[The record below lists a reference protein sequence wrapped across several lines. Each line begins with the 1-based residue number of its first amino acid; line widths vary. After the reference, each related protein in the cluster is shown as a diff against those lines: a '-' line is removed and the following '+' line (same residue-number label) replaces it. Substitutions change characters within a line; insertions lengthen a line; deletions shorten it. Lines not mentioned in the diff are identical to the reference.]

1 MSGKIIISPSILAA
15 DYGKLAEEITKV
27 VNAGAEYI
35 HIDVMDGHFVPNISI
50 GVPVVQSI
58 RKVTDA
64 VFDCHLMISNP
75 IDYIDAFIKAGADLI
90 SFHVESNSDIT
101 ETIKKITSANKKA
114 ALVVKPNTPINV
126 VFPYLKDISM
136 VLIMTVEPGF
146 GGQSFMSDML
156 PKVTELRAEIEKQGL
171 NVDIQVDGGVD
182 NETAELCKK
191 AGANVLVA
199 GSYIF
204 KSPDVKEAIDILK
217 ASSFAVFKNMA

>member
-1 MSGKIIISPSILAA
+1 MSDKKIIISPSILAA
-15 DYGKLAEEITKV
+15 DYGNLESEIKKV
-27 VNAGAEYI
+27 VSGGAEYI

-58 RKVTDA
+58 RRVTDA

-75 IDYIDAFIKAGADLI
+75 IDYVDAFIKAGADLI
-90 SFHVESNSDIT
+90 SFHVESNSDVAA
-101 ETIKKITSANKKA
+101 TIKKITSAGKKA
-114 ALVVKPNTPINV
+114 ALVVKPNTPVSV

-146 GGQSFMSDML
+146 GGQSFMENML
-156 PKVTELRAEIEKQGL
+156 PKISELRKEIERQNL
-171 NVDIQVDGGVD
+171 TTDIQVDGGVD
-182 NETAELCKK
+182 EKTAALCKA

-204 KSPDVKEAIDILK
+204 KSQDVAEAISILK
-217 ASSFAVFKNMA
+217 Q

>member
-1 MSGKIIISPSILAA
+1 MSNRKIIVSPSILAA

-27 VNAGAEYI
+27 VNAGAEYV

-58 RKVTDA
+58 RKVTSA

-75 IDYIDAFIKAGADLI
+75 IDYIDAFVKAGADLI
-90 SFHVESNSDIT
+90 SFHVESNSDIK
-101 ETIKKITSANKKA
+101 ETIKKITSAGKKA
-114 ALVVKPNTPINV
+114 ALVVKPATPIDV

-146 GGQSFMSDML
+146 GGQGFMSEML
-156 PKVTELRAEIEKQGL
+156 PKITALKEEIERQGL

-182 NETAELCKK
+182 EKTSDLCKK

-204 KSPDVKEAIDILK
+204 KSADVNEAIKILK
-217 ASSFAVFKNMA
+217 S

>member
-27 VNAGAEYI
+27 VDAGAEYI

-50 GVPVVQSI
+50 GVPVVSSI
-58 RKVTDA
+58 RKVTSA

-90 SFHVESNSDIT
+90 SFHVESNSDIN

-126 VFPYLKDISM
+126 VFPYLKDVSM

-146 GGQSFMSDML
+146 GGQSFMKDML
-156 PKVTELRAEIEKQGL
+156 PKVTALKQEIERQGL
-171 NVDIQVDGGVD
+171 DVDIQVDGGVD
-182 NETAELCKK
+182 SETASLCKK

-204 KSPDVKEAIDILK
+204 KSEDVKKAIEILK
-217 ASSFAVFKNMA
+217 A

>member
-1 MSGKIIISPSILAA
+1 MSDRKIIVSPSILAA

-27 VNAGAEYI
+27 VDAGAEYI

-50 GVPVVQSI
+50 GVPVVASI
-58 RKVTDA
+58 RKVTSA

-75 IDYIDAFIKAGADLI
+75 IDYIDAFVKAGADLI
-90 SFHVESNSDIT
+90 SFHIESNSDVN

-146 GGQSFMSDML
+146 GGQSFMEDML
-156 PKVTELRAEIEKQGL
+156 PKVTALREEIERQGL

-182 NETAELCKK
+182 NITASACKD

-217 ASSFAVFKNMA
+217 S

>member
-27 VNAGAEYI
+27 VDAGAEYI

-50 GVPVVQSI
+50 GVPVVASI
-58 RKVTDA
+58 RKVTSA

-90 SFHVESNSDIT
+90 SFHVESNSDIN

-114 ALVVKPNTPINV
+114 ALVVKPNTPIDV

-146 GGQSFMSDML
+146 GGQSFMNDML
-156 PKVTELRAEIEKQGL
+156 PKVTELKQEIERQGL
-171 NVDIQVDGGVD
+171 DVDIQVDGGVD
-182 NETAELCKK
+182 SDSAEIFKK
-191 AGANVLVA
+191 EGANVLVA

-204 KSPDVKEAIDILK
+204 KSEDVKKAIEILK
-217 ASSFAVFKNMA
+217 A

>member
-1 MSGKIIISPSILAA
+1 MSEKIIISPSILAA

-27 VNAGAEYI
+27 VEAGAEYI

-50 GVPVVQSI
+50 GVPVVASI
-58 RKVTDA
+58 RKVTSA

-90 SFHVESNSDIT
+90 SFHVESNSDIK

-114 ALVVKPNTPINV
+114 ALVVKPNTPVNV
-126 VFPYLKDISM
+126 VFSYLKDISM

-146 GGQSFMSDML
+146 GGQSFMNDML
-156 PKVTELRAEIEKQGL
+156 PKVTELKMEIERQGL
-171 NVDIQVDGGVD
+171 DVDIQVDGGVD
-182 NETAELCKK
+182 SETASLCKK

-204 KSPDVKEAIDILK
+204 KSEDVKKAIEILK
-217 ASSFAVFKNMA
+217 A

>member
-1 MSGKIIISPSILAA
+1 MNRKIIISPSILAA
-15 DYGKLAEEITKV
+15 DYGKLAEEIIKV
-27 VNAGAEYI
+27 VNAGAEYV

-64 VFDCHLMISNP
+64 VFDCHLMISDP
-75 IDYIDAFIKAGADLI
+75 IDYVDAFIKAGADLI
-90 SFHVESNSDIT
+90 SFHVESNSDVSA
-101 ETIKKITSANKKA
+101 TIKKITSANKKA
-114 ALVVKPNTPINV
+114 ALVVKPKTPIDV
-126 VFPYLKDISM
+126 VYPYLKDISM

-156 PKVTELRAEIEKQGL
+156 PKIKSLRQEIERQGL

-182 NETAELCKK
+182 NETASLCKD

-204 KSPDVKEAIDILK
+204 KSADIKEAINVLK
-217 ASSFAVFKNMA
+217 A

>member
-27 VNAGAEYI
+27 VDAGAEYI

-50 GVPVVQSI
+50 GVPVVASI
-58 RKVTDA
+58 RKVTSA

-75 IDYIDAFIKAGADLI
+75 IDYIDAFVKAGADLI
-90 SFHVESNSDIT
+90 SFHVESNSDIN

-126 VFPYLKDISM
+126 VFPYLKDVSM

-146 GGQSFMSDML
+146 GGQSFKNDML
-156 PKVTELRAEIEKQGL
+156 PKVTELKQEIERQGL
-171 NVDIQVDGGVD
+171 DVDIQVDGGVD
-182 NETAELCKK
+182 SETASLCKK

-204 KSPDVKEAIDILK
+204 KSEDVKKAIEILK
-217 ASSFAVFKNMA
+217 A

>member
-1 MSGKIIISPSILAA
+1 MSDKKIIISPSILAA
-15 DYGKLAEEITKV
+15 DYGNLESEIKKV

-58 RKVTDA
+58 RRVTDA

-75 IDYIDAFIKAGADLI
+75 IDYVDAFIKAGADLI
-90 SFHVESNSDIT
+90 SFHVESNSDIS
-101 ETIKKITSANKKA
+101 ETIEKITSAGKKA

-126 VFPYLKDISM
+126 VFPFLKDISM

-146 GGQSFMSDML
+146 GGQSFMVDMI
-156 PKVTELRAEIEKQGL
+156 PKITELRQEIERQGL
-171 NVDIQVDGGVD
+171 QVDIQVDGGVD
-182 NETAELCKK
+182 NETAVFCKN
-191 AGANVLVA
+191 AGANILVA

-204 KSPDVKEAIDILK
+204 KSPDTKEAIDILK
-217 ASSFAVFKNMA
+217 S

>member
-1 MSGKIIISPSILAA
+1 MNRKIIISPSILAA

-27 VNAGAEYI
+27 VNAGAEYV

-64 VFDCHLMISNP
+64 VFDCHLMISDP
-75 IDYIDAFIKAGADLI
+75 IDYVAAFIKAGADLI
-90 SFHVESNSDIT
+90 SFHVESNSDVSA
-101 ETIKKITSANKKA
+101 TIKKITSANKKA
-114 ALVVKPNTPINV
+114 ALVVKPKTPIDV
-126 VFPYLKDISM
+126 VYPYLKDISM

-156 PKVTELRAEIEKQGL
+156 PKIKSLRQEIERQGL

-182 NETAELCKK
+182 NETASLCKD

-204 KSPDVKEAIDILK
+204 KSADIKEAINVLK
-217 ASSFAVFKNMA
+217 A

>member
-1 MSGKIIISPSILAA
+1 MSDRKIIVSPSILAA

-27 VNAGAEYI
+27 VDAGAEYI

-50 GVPVVQSI
+50 GVPVVASI
-58 RKVTDA
+58 RKVTSA

-75 IDYIDAFIKAGADLI
+75 IDYIDAFVKAGADLI
-90 SFHVESNSDIT
+90 SFHIESNSDVN

-146 GGQSFMSDML
+146 GGQSFMGDML
-156 PKVTELRAEIEKQGL
+156 PKVTALREEIEKQGL
-171 NVDIQVDGGVD
+171 DVDIQVDGGVD
-182 NETAELCKK
+182 NITASACKD

-217 ASSFAVFKNMA
+217 S

>member
-1 MSGKIIISPSILAA
+1 MNAEEKRIIISPSILAA

-27 VNAGAEYI
+27 VSCGAEYV

-75 IDYIDAFIKAGADLI
+75 IDYVDAFIKAGVDLI
-90 SFHVESNSDIT
+90 TFHVESNSDVN
-101 ETIKKITSANKKA
+101 ETIKKITSAGKKA
-114 ALVVKPNTPINV
+114 ALAVKPGTPV
-126 VFPYLKDISM
+126 EEVFPYLKELAM
-136 VLIMTVEPGF
+136 VLVMTVEPGF
-146 GGQSFMSDML
+146 GGQSFMSETL
-156 PKVTELRAEIEKQGL
+156 PKIKALRKEVEKQGL
-171 NVDIQVDGGVD
+171 STDIQVDGGVD
-182 NETAELCKK
+182 EKTAVLCKD

-204 KSPDVKEAIDILK
+204 KSDDAKKAIDILK
-217 ASSFAVFKNMA
+217 A

>member
-1 MSGKIIISPSILAA
+1 MSDKKIIISPSILAA
-15 DYGKLAEEITKV
+15 DYGNLESEIKKV

-58 RKVTDA
+58 RRVTDA

-90 SFHVESNSDIT
+90 SFHVESNSDIS

-114 ALVVKPNTPINV
+114 ALVVKPGTPINV

-146 GGQSFMSDML
+146 GGQSFMANML
-156 PKVTELRAEIEKQGL
+156 PKITELKQELERQGL
-171 NVDIQVDGGVD
+171 QVDIQVDGGVD
-182 NETAELCKK
+182 NETAVLCKN

-204 KSPDVKEAIDILK
+204 KAHDVKEAIDILK
-217 ASSFAVFKNMA
+217 S

>member
-1 MSGKIIISPSILAA
+1 MSDKKIIVSPSILAA

-27 VNAGAEYI
+27 TDAGAEYI

-50 GVPVVQSI
+50 GVPVVASI
-58 RKVTDA
+58 RKVTSA

-75 IDYIDAFIKAGADLI
+75 IDYIDAFVKAGADLI
-90 SFHVESNSDIT
+90 SFHVESNSDIS

-136 VLIMTVEPGF
+136 VLVMTVEPGF
-146 GGQSFMSDML
+146 GGQSFMEDML
-156 PKVTELRAEIEKQGL
+156 PKVTALREEIERQGL

-182 NETAELCKK
+182 NITASACKDS
-191 AGANVLVA
+191 GANVLVA

-204 KSPDVKEAIDILK
+204 KSPDVKEAINILK
-217 ASSFAVFKNMA
+217 A

>member
-1 MSGKIIISPSILAA
+1 MSDKIIVSPSILAA

-27 VNAGAEYI
+27 TEAGAQYI

-58 RKVTDA
+58 RKVTNA

-75 IDYIDAFIKAGADLI
+75 IDYIDAFVKAGADLI
-90 SFHVESNSDIT
+90 SFHVESNSDI
-101 ETIKKITSANKKA
+101 EQTIKKITSANKKA

-146 GGQSFMSDML
+146 GGQSFMHDML
-156 PKVTELRAEIEKQGL
+156 PKVTELRHEIEKQGL

-182 NETAELCKK
+182 DTTATLCKK

-204 KSPDVKEAIDILK
+204 KSPDVKKAIELLK
-217 ASSFAVFKNMA
+217 S

>member
-1 MSGKIIISPSILAA
+1 MSEKIIISPSILAA

-27 VNAGAEYI
+27 VDAGAEYI

-50 GVPVVQSI
+50 GVPVVASI
-58 RKVTDA
+58 RKVTSA

-90 SFHVESNSDIT
+90 SFHVESNSDIN

-146 GGQSFMSDML
+146 GGQSFMKDML
-156 PKVTELRAEIEKQGL
+156 PKVTELKQEIERQGL
-171 NVDIQVDGGVD
+171 DVDIQVDGGVD
-182 NETAELCKK
+182 SETASLCKE

-204 KSPDVKEAIDILK
+204 KSEDVKKAIEILK
-217 ASSFAVFKNMA
+217 S

>member
-1 MSGKIIISPSILAA
+1 MNRKIIISPSILAA
-15 DYGKLAEEITKV
+15 DYGKLSEEITKV
-27 VNAGAEYI
+27 VDAGAEYI
-35 HIDVMDGHFVPNISI
+35 HLDVMDGHFVPNISI

-64 VFDCHLMISNP
+64 VFDCHLMISDP
-75 IDYIDAFIKAGADLI
+75 IDYVDAFIKAGADLI
-90 SFHVESNSDIT
+90 SFHLESNSDISA
-101 ETIKKITSANKKA
+101 TIKKITSANKKA
-114 ALVVKPNTPINV
+114 ALVVKPKTPVDV
-126 VFPYLKDISM
+126 VYPYLKDISM

-156 PKVTELRAEIEKQGL
+156 PKIKALRHEIERQGL

-182 NETAELCKK
+182 NETASLCKD

-204 KSPDVKEAIDILK
+204 KSADVKEAIRILK
-217 ASSFAVFKNMA
+217 E

>member
-1 MSGKIIISPSILAA
+1 MSDRKIIVSPSILAA

-27 VNAGAEYI
+27 VDAGAEYI

-50 GVPVVQSI
+50 GVPVVASI
-58 RKVTDA
+58 RKVTSA

-75 IDYIDAFIKAGADLI
+75 IDYIDAFVKAGADLI
-90 SFHVESNSDIT
+90 SFHIESNSDVN

-146 GGQSFMSDML
+146 GGQSFMEDML
-156 PKVTELRAEIEKQGL
+156 PKVTALREEIERQGL

-182 NETAELCKK
+182 NITASACKDS
-191 AGANVLVA
+191 GANVLVA

-204 KSPDVKEAIDILK
+204 KSPDVKEAINILK
-217 ASSFAVFKNMA
+217 A

>member
-1 MSGKIIISPSILAA
+1 MSDKKIIVSPSILAA

-27 VNAGAEYI
+27 TDAGAEYI

-50 GVPVVQSI
+50 GVPVVASI
-58 RKVTDA
+58 RKVTSA

-75 IDYIDAFIKAGADLI
+75 IDYIDAFVKAGADLI
-90 SFHVESNSDIT
+90 SFHVESNSDIS

-146 GGQSFMSDML
+146 GGQSFMEDML
-156 PKVTELRAEIEKQGL
+156 PKVTALREEIERQGL

-182 NETAELCKK
+182 NITASACKD

-204 KSPDVKEAIDILK
+204 KSPDVKEAINILK
-217 ASSFAVFKNMA
+217 A

>member
-1 MSGKIIISPSILAA
+1 MSDKKIIISPSILAA
-15 DYGKLAEEITKV
+15 DYGNLESEIKKV
-27 VNAGAEYI
+27 VNSGAEYI

-58 RKVTDA
+58 RRVTDA

-75 IDYIDAFIKAGADLI
+75 VDYVDAFIKAGADLI
-90 SFHVESNSDIT
+90 SFHVESNSNIS

-114 ALVVKPNTPINV
+114 ALVVKPNTPINT

-146 GGQSFMSDML
+146 GGQSFMEDML
-156 PKVTELRAEIEKQGL
+156 PKITELREEIVRQGL
-171 NVDIQVDGGVD
+171 QVDIQVDGGVD
-182 NETAELCKK
+182 NETATLCKN

-217 ASSFAVFKNMA
+217 S

>member
-1 MSGKIIISPSILAA
+1 MSNRKIIVSPSILAA

-27 VNAGAEYI
+27 VNAGAEYV

-58 RKVTDA
+58 RKVTSV

-75 IDYIDAFIKAGADLI
+75 IDYIDAFVKAGADLI
-90 SFHVESNSDIT
+90 SFHIESNSDIK
-101 ETIKKITSANKKA
+101 ETIKKITSAGKKA
-114 ALVVKPNTPINV
+114 ALVVKPATPIDV

-146 GGQSFMSDML
+146 GGQGFMSEML
-156 PKVTELRAEIEKQGL
+156 PKITALKEEIERQGL

-182 NETAELCKK
+182 EKTSDLCKK

-204 KSPDVKEAIDILK
+204 KSADVSEAIKILK
-217 ASSFAVFKNMA
+217 S

>member
-1 MSGKIIISPSILAA
+1 MSDRKIIVSPSILAA

-27 VNAGAEYI
+27 VGAGAEYI

-50 GVPVVQSI
+50 GVPVVASI
-58 RKVTDA
+58 RKVTSA

-75 IDYIDAFIKAGADLI
+75 IDYIDAFVKAGADLI
-90 SFHVESNSDIT
+90 SFHVESNSDVN

-146 GGQSFMSDML
+146 GGQSFMGDML
-156 PKVTELRAEIEKQGL
+156 PKVTALREEIEKQGL
-171 NVDIQVDGGVD
+171 DVDIQVDGGVD
-182 NETAELCKK
+182 NITASACKD

-217 ASSFAVFKNMA
+217 S

>member
-1 MSGKIIISPSILAA
+1 MSREIIISPSILAA

-27 VNAGAEYI
+27 VNAGAEYV

-58 RKVTDA
+58 RKVTSA

-75 IDYIDAFIKAGADLI
+75 IDYIDAFVKAGADLI
-90 SFHVESNSDIT
+90 SFHVESNSDIS

-136 VLIMTVEPGF
+136 VLVMTVEPGF
-146 GGQSFMSDML
+146 GGQSFMEDML
-156 PKVTELRAEIEKQGL
+156 PKVTALREEIERQGL

-182 NETAELCKK
+182 NITASACKD

-204 KSPDVKEAIDILK
+204 KSPDVKEAINILK
-217 ASSFAVFKNMA
+217 A

>member
-1 MSGKIIISPSILAA
+1 MSDKKIIVSPSILAA

-27 VNAGAEYI
+27 TDAGAEYI

-50 GVPVVQSI
+50 GVPVVASI
-58 RKVTDA
+58 RKVTSA

-75 IDYIDAFIKAGADLI
+75 IDYIDAFVKAGADLI
-90 SFHVESNSDIT
+90 SFHVESNSDIS

-136 VLIMTVEPGF
+136 VLVMTVEPGF
-146 GGQSFMSDML
+146 GGQSFMEDML
-156 PKVTELRAEIEKQGL
+156 PKVTALREEIERQGL
-171 NVDIQVDGGVD
+171 NIDIQVDGGVD
-182 NETAELCKK
+182 NITASACKD

-204 KSPDVKEAIDILK
+204 KSPDVKEAINILK
-217 ASSFAVFKNMA
+217 A

>member
-1 MSGKIIISPSILAA
+1 MSGKIIVSPSILAA
-15 DYGKLAEEITKV
+15 DYGKLSEEITKV

-75 IDYIDAFIKAGADLI
+75 VDYIDAFVKAGADLI
-90 SFHVESNSDIT
+90 SFHVESNSDIN

-146 GGQSFMSDML
+146 GGQSFMHDML
-156 PKVTELRAEIEKQGL
+156 PKVTELREEIEKQGL

-182 NETAELCKK
+182 EKTAELCKK

-204 KSPDVKEAIDILK
+204 KSPDVKEAIAILK
-217 ASSFAVFKNMA
+217 S

>member
-1 MSGKIIISPSILAA
+1 MSEKIIISPSILAA

-27 VNAGAEYI
+27 VEAGAEYI

-50 GVPVVQSI
+50 GVPVVASI
-58 RKVTDA
+58 RKVTSA

-90 SFHVESNSDIT
+90 SFHVESNSDIK

-126 VFPYLKDISM
+126 VFPYLKDVSM

-146 GGQSFMSDML
+146 GGQSFIKDML
-156 PKVTELRAEIEKQGL
+156 PKVTELKQEIERQGL
-171 NVDIQVDGGVD
+171 DVDIQVDGGVD
-182 NETAELCKK
+182 SETASLCKK

-204 KSPDVKEAIDILK
+204 KSEDVKKAIEILK
-217 ASSFAVFKNMA
+217 A

>member
-1 MSGKIIISPSILAA
+1 MSKKIIISPSILAA
-15 DYGKLAEEITKV
+15 DYGKLAEEINKV
-27 VNAGAEYI
+27 VNAGAEYV

-50 GVPVVQSI
+50 GVPVVKSI

-75 IDYIDAFIKAGADLI
+75 IDYIDAFIDAGADLI
-90 SFHVESNSDIT
+90 SFHVESNSDIS

-114 ALVVKPNTPINV
+114 ALVVKPGTSIESV
-126 VFPYLKDISM
+126 YPYLEDISM

-146 GGQSFMSDML
+146 GGQSFISEML
-156 PKVTELRAEIEKQGL
+156 PKIKTLRQEIERRGL
-171 NVDIQVDGGVD
+171 DTDIQVDGGVD
-182 NETAELCKK
+182 SETALACKE

-204 KSPDVKEAIDILK
+204 KSADVKEAINVLK
-217 ASSFAVFKNMA
+217 A

>member
-1 MSGKIIISPSILAA
+1 MGNKIIVSPSILAA

-27 VNAGAEYI
+27 TEAGAEYI

-50 GVPVVQSI
+50 GVPVVASI
-58 RKVTDA
+58 RKVTSA

-75 IDYIDAFIKAGADLI
+75 IDYVDAFIKAGADLI
-90 SFHVESNSDIT
+90 SFHVESNSEIS

-114 ALVVKPNTPINV
+114 ALVVKPATPIDV

-146 GGQSFMSDML
+146 GGQSFMSEML
-156 PKVTELRAEIEKQGL
+156 PKVTQLRAEIEKQGL
-171 NVDIQVDGGVD
+171 DVDIQVDGGVD
-182 NETAELCKK
+182 SETASLCKN

-204 KSPDVKEAIDILK
+204 KSPDVKEAIKVLK
-217 ASSFAVFKNMA
+217 S

>member
-1 MSGKIIISPSILAA
+1 MSDKKIIISPSILAA
-15 DYGKLAEEITKV
+15 DYGNLESEIKKV

-58 RKVTDA
+58 RRVTDA

-75 IDYIDAFIKAGADLI
+75 IDYVDAFIKAGADLI
-90 SFHVESNSDIT
+90 SFHVESNSDIS

-114 ALVVKPNTPINV
+114 ALVVKPNTLINT

-146 GGQSFMSDML
+146 GGQSFMMDML
-156 PKVTELRAEIEKQGL
+156 PKITELREEIVRQGL
-171 NVDIQVDGGVD
+171 QVDIQVDGGVD
-182 NETAELCKK
+182 NETAVLCKN

-217 ASSFAVFKNMA
+217 S

>member
-1 MSGKIIISPSILAA
+1 MSDKKIIISPSILAA
-15 DYGKLAEEITKV
+15 DYGNLESEIKKV
-27 VNAGAEYI
+27 VSGGAEYI

-75 IDYIDAFIKAGADLI
+75 IDYVDAFIKAGADLI
-90 SFHVESNSDIT
+90 SFHVESNSDIAA
-101 ETIKKITSANKKA
+101 TIKKITDAGKKA
-114 ALVVKPNTPINV
+114 ALVVKPNTPVSV

-136 VLIMTVEPGF
+136 VLVMTVEPGF
-146 GGQSFMSDML
+146 GGQSFMENML
-156 PKVTELRAEIEKQGL
+156 PKISELRKEIERQNL
-171 NVDIQVDGGVD
+171 TTDIQVDGGVD
-182 NETAELCKK
+182 EKTAALCKA

-204 KSPDVKEAIDILK
+204 KSQDVAEAIDIIK
-217 ASSFAVFKNMA
+217 R

>member
-1 MSGKIIISPSILAA
+1 MSDRKIIVSPSILAA

-27 VNAGAEYI
+27 TDAGAEYI

-50 GVPVVQSI
+50 GVPVVASI
-58 RKVTDA
+58 RKVTSA

-75 IDYIDAFIKAGADLI
+75 IDYIDAFVKAGADLI
-90 SFHVESNSDIT
+90 SFHVESNSDIS

-136 VLIMTVEPGF
+136 VLVMTVEPGF
-146 GGQSFMSDML
+146 GGQSFMEDML
-156 PKVTELRAEIEKQGL
+156 PKVTALREEIERQGL

-182 NETAELCKK
+182 NITASACKD

-204 KSPDVKEAIDILK
+204 KSPDVKEAINILK
-217 ASSFAVFKNMA
+217 A

>member
-27 VNAGAEYI
+27 VDAGAEYI

-50 GVPVVQSI
+50 GVPVVASI
-58 RKVTDA
+58 RKVTSA

-126 VFPYLKDISM
+126 VFPYLKDVSM

-146 GGQSFMSDML
+146 GGQSFMKDML
-156 PKVTELRAEIEKQGL
+156 PKVTELKQEIERQGL
-171 NVDIQVDGGVD
+171 DVDIQVDGGVD
-182 NETAELCKK
+182 SETASLCKK

-204 KSPDVKEAIDILK
+204 KSEDVKKAIEILK
-217 ASSFAVFKNMA
+217 A

>member
-1 MSGKIIISPSILAA
+1 MSDRKIIVSPSILAA

-27 VNAGAEYI
+27 VDAGAEYI

-50 GVPVVQSI
+50 GVPVVASI
-58 RKVTDA
+58 RKVTSA

-75 IDYIDAFIKAGADLI
+75 IDYIDAFVKAGADLI
-90 SFHVESNSDIT
+90 SFHVESNSDIN
-101 ETIKKITSANKKA
+101 ETIKKITSANKKV

-136 VLIMTVEPGF
+136 VLVMTVEPGF
-146 GGQSFMSDML
+146 GGQSFMEDML
-156 PKVTELRAEIEKQGL
+156 PKVAALREEIEKQGL
-171 NVDIQVDGGVD
+171 DVDIQVDGGVD
-182 NETAELCKK
+182 NITATACKD

-204 KSPDVKEAIDILK
+204 KSPDVKKAVDILK
-217 ASSFAVFKNMA
+217 A

>member
-1 MSGKIIISPSILAA
+1 MSEKIIISPSILAA

-27 VNAGAEYI
+27 VDAGAEYI

-50 GVPVVQSI
+50 GVPVVASI
-58 RKVTDA
+58 RKVTSA

-90 SFHVESNSDIT
+90 SFHVESNSDIN

-126 VFPYLKDISM
+126 VFPYLKDVSM

-146 GGQSFMSDML
+146 GGQSFMKDML
-156 PKVTELRAEIEKQGL
+156 PKVTELKQEIERQGL
-171 NVDIQVDGGVD
+171 DVDIQVDGGVD
-182 NETAELCKK
+182 SETASLCKK

-204 KSPDVKEAIDILK
+204 KSEDVKKAIEILK
-217 ASSFAVFKNMA
+217 A

>member
-1 MSGKIIISPSILAA
+1 MSGKIIVSPSILAA
-15 DYGKLAEEITKV
+15 DYGKLSEEITKV

-75 IDYIDAFIKAGADLI
+75 IDYIDAFVKAGADLI
-90 SFHVESNSDIT
+90 SFHVESNSDIN

-126 VFPYLKDISM
+126 VFPYLKDVSM

-146 GGQSFMSDML
+146 GGQSFMHDML

-182 NETAELCKK
+182 EKTAELCKK

-204 KSPDVKEAIDILK
+204 KSPDVKEAVAILK
-217 ASSFAVFKNMA
+217 S

>member
-1 MSGKIIISPSILAA
+1 MSEKIIISPSILAA

-27 VNAGAEYI
+27 VDAGAEYI

-50 GVPVVQSI
+50 GVPVVASI
-58 RKVTDA
+58 RKVTSA

-90 SFHVESNSDIT
+90 SFHVESNSDIN

-146 GGQSFMSDML
+146 GGQSFMNDML
-156 PKVTELRAEIEKQGL
+156 PKVTELKQEIERQGL
-171 NVDIQVDGGVD
+171 DVDIQVDGGVD
-182 NETAELCKK
+182 SETASLCKK

-204 KSPDVKEAIDILK
+204 KSEDVKKAIEILK
-217 ASSFAVFKNMA
+217 A